1 MSILSEKLK
10 YFLSQKGYTMAELS
24 GRSGI
29 ERSTLYQYLKGSR
42 PLKNR
47 RQLEMLMSELQL
59 TPEERMEVLEA
70 YEITQVGLVQYNRR
84 CKVRKILNSLLIIED
99 KESVA
104 PKLEQEMYLRT
115 TEGQQLMEGEL
126 EINRLVNNVI
136 YETMVQG
143 GEIRLL
149 TQPDNDLL
157 MESLL
162 LLCDDNVQTRVTQI
176 ICLEVNGGRDG
187 CRNLENIRRIL
198 RYGIGIRR
206 YEPRYYYGSPAEHYG
221 IMNVMPYLVVTD
233 RYAVQISSDWKAA
246 ILHSNTEVVAY
257 FDHFFEKMRRQSHTL
272 MISVDGFGGNQAKW
286 GQEYVKNTTFSNTL
300 EICSGLCSV
309 QFWDKHLIGKYINRK
324 IPDCASVIKNYTAY
338 TAALY
343 RAKKHGQ
350 VTVLMNAS
358 FVEAFIRDGILREY
372 PSVFFNGAISIS
384 DRRILIERILKAVG
398 EGWYHI
404 RLLPA
409 ENFPLSYHWEILISR
424 GENMLFQYAHQN
436 QFKIFQFQEAD
447 ILEAFY
453 DYLENISAGED
464 VLGDVQSAE
473 QLREWMEKYLK

>member
-10 YFLSQKGYTMAELS
+10 YFLSQKGYTIAELS

-59 TPEERMEVLEA
+59 TPGERMEVLEA

-84 CKVRKILNSLLIIED
+84 CKVREILNSLLTIEE

-104 PKLEQEMYLRT
+104 PKLEQETYLRT
-115 TEGQQLMEGEL
+115 TEGQQLIEGEL

-136 YETMVQG
+136 YETMLQG
-143 GEIRLL
+143 GELRLL

-198 RYGIGIRR
+198 RYGIGIRH
-206 YEPRYYYGSPAEHYG
+206 YEPMYYYGTPAEHYG

-233 RYAVQISSDWKAA
+233 HYAVQISSDWKAA
-246 ILHSNTEVVAY
+246 ILHSNAEVVGY
-257 FDHFFEKMRRQSHTL
+257 FGQFFEKMRRQSHTL
-272 MISVDGFGGNQAKW
+272 MVSVDGFGGNQAKW
-286 GQEYVKNTTFSNTL
+286 GQDYLRGTTFSSTM

-309 QFWDKHLIGKYINRK
+309 QFWDKHLIGKYINRE
-324 IPDCASVIKNYTAY
+324 IPDCETVIENYAAY
-338 TAALY
+338 TKMLY
-343 RAKKHGQ
+343 GTKRSGQ

-358 FVEAFIRDGILREY
+358 FVEEFIRDGVFREY
-372 PSVFFNGAISIS
+372 PSIFFSGSIS
-384 DRRILIERILKAVG
+384 VADRRILIERILKAVE

-409 ENFPLSYHWEILISR
+409 ENFSLSYHWEIIISR
-424 GENMLFQYAHQN
+424 GESMLFQYAHQN
-436 QFKIFQFQEAD
+436 QFKIFQFGEAD
-447 ILEAFY
+447 IMEAVY
-453 DYLENISAGED
+453 DYLDSISVRKEA
-464 VLGDVQSAE
+464 LGDVQSAE
-473 QLREWMEKYLK
+473 QLRRWMAEYLS